1 MNHYDITII
10 GAGVV
15 GLAIARSVSRSGM
28 NILVVERHPS
38 FGNETSCR
46 NSEVIHAGV
55 YYPQDS
61 LKGQLCLKG
70 NDMLYKICRTH
81 NIPFRNSGKLIVAN
95 TKEEVALI
103 PALYEKAK
111 NNGAKFVRIVE
122 ADEIRKIEPN
132 VRALRAIFCPTSG
145 TVDSHSLM
153 AYFESGAI
161 SSGVDILYRNEV
173 IAIDHNEGAYTLT
186 IRQTDSSLYSF
197 TSRIVINAAGL
208 HSEKIAQMLGIDT
221 VKAGYRLVLR
231 KGIYF
236 RAMRRLEH
244 YPRTLIYPLPPDA
257 GAVGIHTTP
266 DLGGGMRLG
275 PYIGPEISEIEY
287 TVDDTLHKYFYDSV
301 KTYLPFLEYDDIQP
315 DSAGILPQL
324 QKPDEPMKDFIIHHE
339 SDKGFNN
346 FINLIGIE
354 SPGLTASPAI
364 GEYVFE
370 MVRKLIIQN

>member
-1 MNHYDITII
+1 
-10 GAGVV
+10 V
-15 GLAIARSVSRSGM
+15 GLAIARSVSRLGL
-28 NILVVERHPS
+28 NVLVVERHPS

-55 YYPQDS
+55 YYPQNS

-70 NDMLYKICRTH
+70 NEMLYKICRTH

-95 TKEEVALI
+95 SQEELALI
-103 PALYEKAK
+103 NPLCIKAK
-111 NNGAKFVRIVE
+111 KNGAKFVRVADAVE
-122 ADEIRKIEPN
+122 IHKIEPN
-132 VRALRAIFCPTSG
+132 VKALAAVYCPTSG

-153 AYFESGAI
+153 AFFESSAI
-161 SSGVDILYRNEV
+161 SSGVDFLYRNEV
-173 IAIDHNEGAYTLT
+173 IAIESKSGAYTLT
-186 IRQTDSSLYSF
+186 IRQTDSTFFRF

-208 HSEKIAQMLGIDT
+208 HSEKIARMLGIET
-221 VKAGYRLVLR
+221 VKAGYKLVLR

-236 RAMRRLEH
+236 RVMRRLEH

-266 DLGGGMRLG
+266 DLAGGMRLG
-275 PYIGPEISEIEY
+275 PYIGPEVSEIEY
-287 TVDDTLHKYFYDSV
+287 TVDDKLHKYFYDSV
-301 KTYLPFLEYDDIQP
+301 KRYLPFLEFDDIQP

-324 QKPDEPMKDFIIHHE
+324 QKPDEPMRDFIIHHE
-339 SDKGFNN
+339 SDKGFEN

-364 GEYVFE
+364 GEYVSE
-370 MVRKLIIQN
+370 MVRSFN